1 MGSTNSRVVS
11 AVLYA
16 SHERK
21 HNGQIVSL
29 LFSDELGRRDHTG
42 SLDAKKTFARYGM
55 DNDYVKREGEIRL
68 RPKQGYTNFQVKI
81 ELEEFEEGGFYVH
94 SYSWSNGDDG
104 VENWVTAPK
113 SGVFSWHQVP
123 NACFKLK
130 LECIEE
136 HNTTEEIPIQLSYRM
151 YKERNGQFD
160 HITVHTKNS
169 SESFAQP
176 EFRTL
181 PFDVWVHSTP
191 SPLFKIS

>member
-42 SLDAKKTFARYGM
+42 SLDAKKIFARYGM
-55 DNDYVKREGEIRL
+55 DNDYVRREGEIWL
-68 RPKQGYTNFQVKI
+68 SPKQGYTNFQVKI
-81 ELEEFEEGGFYVH
+81 ELKEFEKRGFYVH

-113 SGVFSWHQVP
+113 SGDFSWHQVP

-130 LECIEE
+130 IECREE
-136 HNTTEEIPIQLSYRM
+136 HNTTEEIPIQLIYRM
-151 YKERNGQFD
+151 YKEKNGQFD
-160 HITVHTKNS
+160 QITVHTQNS
-169 SESFAQP
+169 SETFAQP
-176 EFRTL
+176 EFRAL